1 VPSWNA
7 PWGWSMLELQ
17 DTRALV
23 SALLDTCVEQVL
35 ETMFFTP
42 VLGPVEPEDGEGRE
56 RVSAALNF
64 SGQPSGAFQVDADPR
79 VALSLAGSF
88 LGVEESEVTGQQVDE
103 VMAEFSN
110 ITCGF
115 ALSNL
120 GRVEYFHL
128 ALPETSRTIAF
139 TPAVEGVRRSFALDL
154 GTLSVCLSVNFHP
167 RG

>member
-1 VPSWNA
+1 
-7 PWGWSMLELQ
+7 MLELR
-17 DTRALV
+17 DTTALV
-23 SALLDTCVEQVL
+23 EALLDTCVEQVL

-42 VLGPVEPEDGEGRE
+42 VLGSAAPESGEGRE

-64 SGQPSGAFQVDADPR
+64 SGQPSGAFQTDADPR
-79 VALSLAGSF
+79 VALSLASSF
-88 LGVEESEVTGQQVDE
+88 LGVEEIEVTGEQIEQVL
-103 VMAEFSN
+103 AEFSN
-110 ITCGF
+110 VTCGF

-128 ALPETSRTIAF
+128 ELPETSRSLGF

-167 RG
+167 RA